1 MGVVVNAPTANDIIK
16 KMRATIDIPIVVTIV
31 SEKED
36 IKGRVEAGATILNIS
51 GAQKTPDLVKRVKDI
66 CPDIPIIATGGPTEE
81 TILKTIEAGAN
92 AISYTP
98 PTNAEIFSEIMD
110 KYRKERE

>member
-1 MGVVVNAPTANDIIK
+1 
-16 KMRATIDIPIVVTIV
+16 
-31 SEKED
+31 
-36 IKGRVEAGATILNIS
+36 
-51 GAQKTPDLVKRVKDI
+51 
-66 CPDIPIIATGGPTEE
+66 IIATGGPTEE